1 MGPDPPL
8 ITRREGRFPLPLV
21 LSLPPETEV
30 ARPSAMAP
38 PRHVSYRAMLECSSA
53 SAVAGR
59 LELTWDEVDGIM
71 SRAVSRG
78 LARRGEVKPLRI
90 GIDETSY
97 QNVRRPEPPKTL
109 SADCNRH
116 PPAGSRAEPPP
127 PALLPTRFPEA
138 PSL

>member
-30 ARPSAMAP
+30 AARRRW
-38 PRHVSYRAMLECSSA
+38 RHLDTCQYRTILECASA
-53 SAVAGR
+53 SAVARR

-78 LARRGEVKPLRI
+78 LARRGEVNPLRI

-97 QNVRRPEPPKTL
+97 QNVR
-109 SADCNRH
+109 
-116 PPAGSRAEPPP
+116 
-127 PALLPTRFPEA
+127 ALLS
-138 PSL
+138 PSRRRPHQQRGR